1 MFQYTRLVGDRAHVT
16 GTDANGVTGATTV
29 NTSEWDTVCA
39 NSNFKQ
45 AESDFDAAVQE
56 FFAPLTEAAE
66 KIGKKLEKADD
77 PMSYIVEDEGTEAVS
92 GVAPKVHRLSR
103 DSVILRMIDAGD
115 VARLVWVND
124 ELEILEV
131 VAGTQPA
138 PTKVTKRGSKKP

>member
-56 FFAPLTEAAE
+56 FFAPLTEAAD

-103 DSVILRMIDAGD
+103 DSVILRMIDSGD
-115 VARLVWVND
+115 VDRLVWVND

-131 VAGTQPA
+131 IATTQPA
-138 PTKVTKRGSKKP
+138 PAKPKRGAKKP